1 MFLTF
6 NNIIIFHYNQIS
18 KIIKNLYRIKGM
30 INTFSF
36 NTSTQDIIETK
47 IFDLEYDSS
56 NSNINNNFHNFSFP
70 KEDIFM
76 NTINDNL
83 FNFEPIIKNQLNEK
97 SKEKND
103 NFKIIDKTT
112 KENIQKEI
120 KEKIYLK
127 KPFKEKKKLGR
138 KIKSNE
144 CLGEHNKFSDDNVQM
159 KLKNGILKS
168 VFQFINKKIKIFYSD
183 INKSSL
189 SKMQLLKLKQKS
201 KERSKAEY
209 NKNFLN
215 KTLKSIFSEEV
226 SGKYLR
232 YNPNHNKDL
241 IEKLI
246 NDKDETKREI
256 FYKLFNLTFMDCLNH
271 FRGSHAFEEL
281 KGMNQFE
288 QYLNEIK
295 SVNDDDMY
303 KNVLKYYLVNYERE
317 VMDRKERNREKRKQF
332 N

>member
-1 MFLTF
+1 
-6 NNIIIFHYNQIS
+6 
-18 KIIKNLYRIKGM
+18 M
-30 INTFSF
+30 INLFSF
-36 NTSTQDIIETK
+36 NTSTQDIFDTQR
-47 IFDLEYDSS
+47 FDLEYDSL
-56 NSNINNNFHNFSFP
+56 NSNIINNFHSFSFS
-70 KEDIFM
+70 KEDIFI

-83 FNFEPIIKNQLNEK
+83 FNFESIILKQLNQRSQQE
-97 SKEKND
+97 ND
-103 NFKIIDKTT
+103 NIKIIDKTT

-138 KIKSNE
+138 KTKSNE
-144 CLGEHNKFSDDNVQM
+144 CLGEHNKFSDDNIQN
-159 KLKNGILKS
+159 KIKNGILKS
-168 VFQFINKKIKIFYSD
+168 VLQFINMKIKTVYSNID
-183 INKSSL
+183 KSAL

-209 NKNFLN
+209 NKNFL
-215 KTLKSIFSEEV
+215 KRTLKSIFSEEV
-226 SGKYLR
+226 SSKYLR

-246 NDKDETKREI
+246 NGKDETKREI

-271 FRGSHAFEEL
+271 FRGSHSFEEL

-288 QYLNEIK
+288 QYFNEIK
-295 SVNDDDMY
+295 SVNGDDMY

-317 VMDRKERNREKRKQF
+317 VMDRKERNRKKRK
-332 N
+332 

>member
-1 MFLTF
+1 M
-6 NNIIIFHYNQIS
+6 
-18 KIIKNLYRIKGM
+18 
-30 INTFSF
+30 
-36 NTSTQDIIETK
+36 
-47 IFDLEYDSS
+47 
-56 NSNINNNFHNFSFP
+56 
-70 KEDIFM
+70 
-76 NTINDNL
+76 
-83 FNFEPIIKNQLNEK
+83 
-97 SKEKND
+97 
-103 NFKIIDKTT
+103 
-112 KENIQKEI
+112 
-120 KEKIYLK
+120 
-127 KPFKEKKKLGR
+127 GR